1 MCGRQGCTW
10 WWEWKRGVFKE
21 AEAVAGSEEERE
33 DTRRTEPPGEGRA
46 WTLSSQPVLLAHHFL
61 TWPSVSSSPYKLRI
75 TRGCILLQG
84 PCRELSSGQGP
95 ASGGLSAWK
104 ASLAIL
110 HLAIQSY
117 SFFKAHL
124 THYILPFLQGE
135 VSIPLIFLPRVLL
148 GAFISITGCT
158 VLEFLVPSIIPSIQ

>member
-1 MCGRQGCTW
+1 MGVETWGVQRGRSHGG
-10 WWEWKRGVFKE
+10 ERG
-21 AEAVAGSEEERE
+21 GER
-33 DTRRTEPPGEGRA
+33 RHWRTEPPGEGRA
-46 WTLSSQPVLLAHHFL
+46 WTLPSQPVLLTHHFL
-61 TWPSVSSSPYKLRI
+61 TWPSVSSSPYKLSI

-117 SFFKAHL
+117 CFFKAHL

-148 GAFISITGCT
+148 GAFISITCFT
-158 VLEFLVPSIIPSIQ
+158 HHCILRLEHNVWLIVGM